1 MKRPLVFEPE
11 RYPRLLKRP
20 QAKASVLEKARQD
33 DPNRSWS
40 HMARERLK
48 QRINAMRAIKAVR
61 QQMDARAWPDRQM
74 TVRQAD
80 IACPV
85 FPSLATGPARRRLK
99 MSGR

>member
-1 MKRPLVFEPE
+1 LNQSDTT
-11 RYPRLLKRP
+11 RLLKRP
-20 QAKASVLEKARQD
+20 QAKASSLEKARQD
-33 DPNRSWS
+33 DSDRSWS
-40 HMARERLK
+40 HMAREGLE
-48 QRINAMRAIKAVR
+48 QRIEAMRPIKTVP